1 MDGPG
6 QWPPDSASLDAAALA
21 AAQFDAPDTAG
32 SATTTAEDGSSWSSA
47 PSAPSDLPLV
57 APPPQLAATFDAA
70 LGGGD
75 EAALAWPLLETASE
89 AVLESEPDAAS
100 ETVLERVT
108 QPAFEP
114 VLPAELGQVF
124 EHALDPLLGPAC
136 DPARDPARD
145 PAPDSLAEPVP
156 VVDLA
161 GAVATSATEP
171 AVPVS
176 LGDEDDVDLTG
187 AMAALE
193 TAFGGAP
200 DPEPIE
206 AAADALDESAD
217 VAGPLVELARAEA
230 ALAAEPGGEPVV
242 EAASAEPDGPTFELT
257 PYEDGGLVERG
268 ALAVLDEPVDQEPPT
283 FPLLDWLDQ
292 LPPEDTFELTAP
304 APVDHLEVP
313 VDDLLLGEAGA
324 HEFANQPYGFPLL
337 AIAEQP
343 PRLTRL
349 PGLRR
354 MLRQV
359 EARRRHLDARSV
371 A

>member
-32 SATTTAEDGSSWSSA
+32 SATTTAEDGGSGSAA

-57 APPPQLAATFDAA
+57 APPPQLAAAFDAV

-75 EAALAWPLLETASE
+75 EAALAWPLLETASR
-89 AVLESEPDAAS
+89 AVLESEPDAAN
-100 ETVLERVT
+100 ETVLERVI
-108 QPAFEP
+108 QPVFEP
-114 VLPAELGQVF
+114 VLPAELGQVL
-124 EHALDPLLGPAC
+124 EHALDPLLGAAC
-136 DPARDPARD
+136 DPA
-145 PAPDSLAEPVP
+145 PDAVAEPVP

-176 LGDEDDVDLTG
+176 LGGEDDVDLTG

-193 TAFGGAP
+193 TALGGAS

-206 AAADALDESAD
+206 AAAVALDESAD
-217 VAGPLVELARAEA
+217 VAGPLVELARAEV

-242 EAASAEPDGPTFELT
+242 EAVSAEPDGPTLELT
-257 PYEDGGLVERG
+257 PYEDGGLVEREL
-268 ALAVLDEPVDQEPPT
+268 LAVLDEPVDQEPPT

-304 APVDHLEVP
+304 APVDHPEIP

-359 EARRRHLDARSV
+359 EARRRDLEARSV